1 MRGNIMKKIASIL
14 IVGSAVLTSQAHAGL
29 GTLSSLASKVVETT
43 TGTSTQNLDL
53 AGFLKQAQATN
64 AMFTQSRTALAT
76 LFAERK
82 DSEELKTKLNSL
94 KTTSDV
100 KEKAAIQKE
109 ITKLTDEV
117 LEASKKDEAATLE
130 RINALSA
137 SQKQLLVNSL
147 TNFAIAGLSAREL
160 VVNSKQVSMQLLT
173 NPMSLSNSGMS
184 LMDAKGLLSDVTG
197 IAKNSTMALVEYP
210 QLMKKAGLNFKAP
223 ESAVAKP
230 VDISDSI

>member
-1 MRGNIMKKIASIL
+1 MKKIASIL

-173 NPMSLSNSGMS
+173 NPMNLSNSGMS

-197 IAKNSTMALVEYP
+197 IARNSTMALVEYP

-223 ESAVAKP
+223 ESAAAKP

>member
-1 MRGNIMKKIASIL
+1 MKKIASIL

-223 ESAVAKP
+223 ESALAKP

>member
-1 MRGNIMKKIASIL
+1 MKKIASVL

-117 LEASKKDEAATLE
+117 LEASKKMKLQHL
-130 RINALSA
+130 N
-137 SQKQLLVNSL
+137 V
-147 TNFAIAGLSAREL
+147 
-160 VVNSKQVSMQLLT
+160 
-173 NPMSLSNSGMS
+173 
-184 LMDAKGLLSDVTG
+184 LMH
-197 IAKNSTMALVEYP
+197 
-210 QLMKKAGLNFKAP
+210 
-223 ESAVAKP
+223 
-230 VDISDSI
+230 

>member
-1 MRGNIMKKIASIL
+1 MKKIASIL

>member
-1 MRGNIMKKIASIL
+1 MRGNIMKKIASVL

-130 RINALSA
+130 RINALSV

>member
-1 MRGNIMKKIASIL
+1 MKKIASVL

-130 RINALSA
+130 RINALSV

>member
-1 MRGNIMKKIASIL
+1 MKKIASIL

-173 NPMSLSNSGMS
+173 NPMSVSNSGMS

>member
-1 MRGNIMKKIASIL
+1 MKKIASIL

-223 ESAVAKP
+223 ESAAAKP

>member
-1 MRGNIMKKIASIL
+1 MKKIASVL

-137 SQKQLLVNSL
+137 SQKQLLINSL

>member
-1 MRGNIMKKIASIL
+1 MKKIASIL
-14 IVGSAVLTSQAHAGL
+14 ILGSAVLASQSHAGL
-29 GTLSSLASKVVETT
+29 GTLSSLASKAVATT
-43 TGTSTQNLDL
+43 TGTSSQNLDL
-53 AGFLKQAQATN
+53 AGFLKQAQVTN
-64 AMFTQSRTALAT
+64 AMFIQSRTTLAT

-100 KEKAAIQKE
+100 KEKEAIQKE
-109 ITKLTDEV
+109 ITKLTNDV
-117 LEASKKDEAATLE
+117 LDASKKDEAATLE
-130 RINALSA
+130 RINALSV

-160 VVNSKQVSMQLLT
+160 VLNSKQVSMQ
-173 NPMSLSNSGMS
+173 MLSNPRSVSDSGMS
-184 LMDAKGLLSDVTG
+184 FMDAKGLLGDVTG
-197 IAKNSTMALVEYP
+197 IAKNATMALVEYP

-223 ESAVAKP
+223 ESAAAKP

>member
-1 MRGNIMKKIASIL
+1 MKKIASIL

-173 NPMSLSNSGMS
+173 NPMNLSNSGMS

-223 ESAVAKP
+223 ESAAAKP

>member
-1 MRGNIMKKIASIL
+1 MKKIASIL

-130 RINALSA
+130 RINALSV

>member
-1 MRGNIMKKIASIL
+1 MKKIASIL

-43 TGTSTQNLDL
+43 TGTSTQNLDF

>member
-1 MRGNIMKKIASIL
+1 MKKIASIL

-230 VDISDSI
+230 VDISDFI

>member
-1 MRGNIMKKIASIL
+1 MKKIVSIL
-14 IVGSAVLTSQAHAGL
+14 ILGSAVLTSQSHAGF
-29 GTLSSLASKVVETT
+29 GTLSGLASKVVETT
-43 TGTSTQNLDL
+43 TGTSSQNLDL
-53 AGFLKQAQATN
+53 AGFFKQAQATN
-64 AMFTQSRTALAT
+64 AMFIQSRTALAT

-100 KEKAAIQKE
+100 KEKEAIQKE
-109 ITKLTDEV
+109 ITKLTNAV

-130 RINALSA
+130 RINALNT
-137 SQKQLLVNSL
+137 SQKQHLMNSL

-160 VVNSKQVSMQLLT
+160 VVNSKQVSMQLLS
-173 NPMSLSNSGMS
+173 NPSTISNSGMS
-184 LMDAKGLLSDVTG
+184 FMDAKGLLSDVTG

-223 ESAVAKP
+223 ESATAKP

>member
-1 MRGNIMKKIASIL
+1 MKKIASIL

-184 LMDAKGLLSDVTG
+184 LMDAKGLLSNVTG

-230 VDISDSI
+230 VDISDFI

>member
-1 MRGNIMKKIASIL
+1 MKKIVSIL
-14 IVGSAVLTSQAHAGL
+14 ILGSAVLTSQSHAGF
-29 GTLSSLASKVVETT
+29 GTLSGLASKVVETT
-43 TGTSTQNLDL
+43 TGTSSQNLDL
-53 AGFLKQAQATN
+53 AGFFKQAQATN
-64 AMFTQSRTALAT
+64 AMFIQSRTALAT

-100 KEKAAIQKE
+100 KEKEAIQKE
-109 ITKLTDEV
+109 ITKLTNAV

-130 RINALSA
+130 RINALNT
-137 SQKQLLVNSL
+137 SQKQHLMNSL

-160 VVNSKQVSMQLLT
+160 VVNSKQVSMQLLS
-173 NPMSLSNSGMS
+173 NPSTISNSGMS
-184 LMDAKGLLSDVTG
+184 FMDAKGLLSDVTG

-210 QLMKKAGLNFKAP
+210 QLMKKAGLNVKAP
-223 ESAVAKP
+223 ESAAAKP

>member
-53 AGFLKQAQATN
+53 AGFFKQAQATN

-230 VDISDSI
+230 VDISDFI